1 MIRRLFDKVFGF
13 LGVGY
18 GWCGGCSDP
27 DCDDCA
33 TEWTDESRRDD
44 FEREVLG
51 DGSPSGIGRSVFGAD
66 IEPAGQATYPYLEEP
81 VGYDGFGAPL
91 YPHQVGE

>member
-1 MIRRLFDKVFGF
+1 MKRLFERIFGF

-33 TEWTDESRRDD
+33 TEWSDESRRDD
-44 FEREVLG
+44 FEREVLE
-51 DGSPSGIGRSVFGAD
+51 D
-66 IEPAGQATYPYLEEP
+66 EPT
-81 VGYDGFGAPL
+81 GYDGFGAPI
-91 YPHQVGE
+91 YKHQEK